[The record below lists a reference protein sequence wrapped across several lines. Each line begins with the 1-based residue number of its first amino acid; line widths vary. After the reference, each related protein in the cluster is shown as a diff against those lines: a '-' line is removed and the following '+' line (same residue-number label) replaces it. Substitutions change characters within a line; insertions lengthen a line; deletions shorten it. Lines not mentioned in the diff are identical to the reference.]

1 MLAPVWG
8 HAGAGGVVA
17 VPVEA
22 EVLKLHQLEDALG
35 LPVDGAGLPLA
46 EHIIRE
52 FIAYKLKAS

>member
-22 EVLKLHQLEDALG
+22 EVLKLDQLEDALG
-35 LPVDGAGLPLA
+35 LPVDGAWFPLA
-46 EHIIRE
+46 GHNIR
-52 FIAYKLKAS
+52 